1 MTMTNNPLPVVFGC
15 AGPVLSDAEV
25 RFFREANPLGFILF
39 GRNCVA
45 PDQIKALVD
54 DLRNSIGRADAPVL
68 IDQEGGRVSRLKP
81 PHWLA
86 YPAARAFGDAARA
99 DRTAAL
105 EAVRLNSMLIGLD
118 LNAVGISVNC
128 APTID
133 VPIPGAHEM
142 IGSRAYGPDPV
153 LVSEMGRAVCEGLF
167 DANVLPVI
175 KHLPGYGRAMVDSH
189 LAPPVIA
196 EGLDQ
201 LDATDF
207 VPFKALASIPWGMT
221 AHALVRSVDPDR
233 PATLSASV
241 IKDVIRQRIGFKG
254 ILITDD
260 LSMNAL
266 TGEVSA
272 RVMQALAA
280 GCDLAL
286 HCNGDMAEMESIAK
300 VARPMSSR
308 LLSDIK
314 AAERMRLE
322 RVRPDIDPQWARGRI
337 REILGSS

>member
-1 MTMTNNPLPVVFGC
+1 MTNNPLPVVFGC

-39 GRNCVA
+39 GRNCVT

-54 DLRNSIGRADAPVL
+54 ELRNSIGSADAPVL

-81 PHWLA
+81 PHWPA
-86 YPAARAFGDAARA
+86 YPAARAFGDAARV

-118 LNAVGISVNC
+118 LSALGISVNC

-153 LVSEMGRAVCEGLF
+153 LVSEMGRAVCEGLL

-189 LAPPVIA
+189 LALPVIA
-196 EGLDQ
+196 ESLDE

-221 AHALVRSVDPDR
+221 AHALVRSVDPDQ

-266 TGEVSA
+266 AGEVSA
-272 RVMQALAA
+272 RSMQALAA

-286 HCNGDMAEMESIAK
+286 HCNGDMAEMESIAG

-308 LLSDIK
+308 LLDDIK
-314 AAERMRLE
+314 AAERMRVE
-322 RVRPDIDPQWARGRI
+322 RVRPDIDPQWARGRVQ
-337 REILGSS
+337 EILGNS

>member
-1 MTMTNNPLPVVFGC
+1 MTNNPLPVVFGC

-25 RFFREANPLGFILF
+25 RFFRETNPLGFILF
-39 GRNCVA
+39 GRNCLA

-81 PHWLA
+81 PHWPA

-118 LNAVGISVNC
+118 LNALGISVNC

-142 IGSRAYGPDPV
+142 IGSRAYGPDPL

-189 LAPPVIA
+189 LALPVIA
-196 EGLDQ
+196 EGLDE

-233 PATLSASV
+233 PATLSPAV

-266 TGEVSA
+266 AGDVST
-272 RVMQALAA
+272 RSMQALAA
-280 GCDLAL
+280 GCDVAL
-286 HCNGDMAEMESIAK
+286 HCNGDMAEMESIAR

-308 LLSDIK
+308 LLGDIE
-314 AAERMRLE
+314 AAERMRVE
-322 RVRPDIDPQWARGRI
+322 RVRPDIDPQWARGRVQQ
-337 REILGSS
+337 ILGNS

>member
-1 MTMTNNPLPVVFGC
+1 
-15 AGPVLSDAEV
+15 
-25 RFFREANPLGFILF
+25 
-39 GRNCVA
+39 
-45 PDQIKALVD
+45 
-54 DLRNSIGRADAPVL
+54 
-68 IDQEGGRVSRLKP
+68 
-81 PHWLA
+81 
-86 YPAARAFGDAARA
+86 
-99 DRTAAL
+99 
-105 EAVRLNSMLIGLD
+105 
-118 LNAVGISVNC
+118 
-128 APTID
+128 
-133 VPIPGAHEM
+133 
-142 IGSRAYGPDPV
+142 
-153 LVSEMGRAVCEGLF
+153 
-167 DANVLPVI
+167 
-175 KHLPGYGRAMVDSH
+175 MVDSH
-189 LAPPVIA
+189 LALPVIA
-196 EGLDQ
+196 EDIDQ

-233 PATLSASV
+233 PATLSAPV

-266 TGEVSA
+266 TGEVSD

-286 HCNGDMAEMESIAK
+286 HCNGDMAEMESAAK

-314 AAERMRLE
+314 AAERLRLE
-322 RVRPDIDPQWARGRI
+322 RARPDIDPEWARDRV